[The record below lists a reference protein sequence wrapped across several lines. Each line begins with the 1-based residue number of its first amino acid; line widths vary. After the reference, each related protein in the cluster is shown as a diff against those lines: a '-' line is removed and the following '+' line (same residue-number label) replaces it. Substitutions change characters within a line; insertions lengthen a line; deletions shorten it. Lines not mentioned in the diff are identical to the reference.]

1 MLHSSVIRHMLGEW
15 KIQGDTG
22 NIGTP
27 HDGISRLSVTETFV
41 EF

>member
-1 MLHSSVIRHMLGEW
+1 MRDMLGEW
-15 KIQGDTG
+15 KIYGDTG
-22 NIGTP
+22 NIGTQ